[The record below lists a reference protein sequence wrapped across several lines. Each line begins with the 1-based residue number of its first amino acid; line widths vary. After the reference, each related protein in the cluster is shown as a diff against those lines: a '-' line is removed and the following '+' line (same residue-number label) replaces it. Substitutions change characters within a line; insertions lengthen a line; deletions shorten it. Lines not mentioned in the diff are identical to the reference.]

1 MKQVYLDNAA
11 TTKIRQEVVDVMT
24 TCLVQ
29 NYGNASST
37 HRFGRSSK
45 TLIESARKKI
55 ATCLNASA
63 SEIIYTS
70 GGTEAN
76 NLVLIS
82 AVRDLGVKRIITT
95 KIEHHA
101 VLNTVLHLN
110 ETHDVE
116 VVYLDIDKQGDIN
129 LSQLEVLLQT
139 KVKTLVSL
147 MHINN
152 EIGNVLDL
160 KAVANMCQLNNTLF
174 HSDTVQSIGH
184 YAIDLQDTPIDFLVA
199 SAHKFH
205 GPKGVGFLFVRKN
218 IGLNPLIHGGEQERG
233 LRAGTESLHNI
244 IGMQEALSLSY
255 NKLIAEEE
263 YIKTLKTYF
272 ISKLEQAIPGATFN
286 GKSGF
291 LEQSAYTIINVC
303 LPFKTDA
310 SGMLLFQLDLKG
322 IACSRGSAC
331 QSGSSKKS
339 HVLLEFLDKQDLE
352 KPSLRFSL
360 SIFNTIDDIDYTV
373 QVLKNM
379 F

>member
-322 IACSRGSAC
+322 IACSRG
-331 QSGSSKKS
+331 
-339 HVLLEFLDKQDLE
+339 
-352 KPSLRFSL
+352 
-360 SIFNTIDDIDYTV
+360 IDYTV